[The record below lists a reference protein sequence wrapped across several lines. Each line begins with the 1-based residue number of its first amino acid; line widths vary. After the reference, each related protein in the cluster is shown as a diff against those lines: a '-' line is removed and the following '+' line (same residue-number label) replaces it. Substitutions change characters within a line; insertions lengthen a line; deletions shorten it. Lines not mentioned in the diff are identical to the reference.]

1 MDKVL
6 TISGKEVGFRATALT
21 PRVYRHKIGRDI
33 IQDLNRLRKSY
44 AKAINGENAKTE
56 EEQRDAQLSVLDLEI
71 FENAAYVMAKQY
83 DPDVP
88 ASLDD
93 WLDRFETFSIYEI
106 LPEILQLWSLNERTT
121 AKPKKK

>member
-6 TISGKEVGFRATALT
+6 TISGREVGFRATALT
-21 PRVYRHKIGRDI
+21 PRIYRHKIGRDI
-33 IQDLNRLRKSY
+33 IQDLNQLRKSY
-44 AKAINGENAKTE
+44 AKAIEGQNAKTE

-93 WLDRFETFSIYEI
+93 WLDEFETFSIYEI

>member
-6 TISGKEVGFRATALT
+6 TISGREVGFRATALT
-21 PRVYRHKIGRDI
+21 PRIYRHKIGRDV
-33 IQDLNRLRKSY
+33 IQDLNQLRKSY
-44 AKAINGENAKTE
+44 AKAVEGQNAKTE

-93 WLDRFETFSIYEI
+93 WLDGFETFSIYEI

>member
-21 PRVYRHKIGRDI
+21 PRIYRHKIGRDI

-44 AKAINGENAKTE
+44 AKDINGENAKTE

-93 WLDRFETFSIYEI
+93 WLDEFETFSIYEI

>member
-1 MDKVL
+1 MDRVL
-6 TISGKEVGFRATALT
+6 TISGREVGFRATALT
-21 PRVYRHKIGRDI
+21 PRIYRHKIGRDI
-33 IQDLNRLRKSY
+33 IQDLNQLRKSY
-44 AKAINGENAKTE
+44 AKAIEGQNAKTE

-93 WLDRFETFSIYEI
+93 WLDGFETFSIYEI

>member
-6 TISGKEVGFRATALT
+6 TISGREVGFRATALT
-21 PRVYRHKIGRDI
+21 PRIYRHKIGRDI
-33 IQDLNRLRKSY
+33 IQDLNQLRKSY
-44 AKAINGENAKTE
+44 AKAIEGQNAKTE

-83 DPDVP
+83 DPDAP

-93 WLDRFETFSIYEI
+93 WLDGFETFSIYEI

>member
-6 TISGKEVGFRATALT
+6 TISGREVGFRATALT
-21 PRVYRHKIGRDI
+21 PRIYRHKIGRDI
-33 IQDLNRLRKSY
+33 IQDLNQLRKSY
-44 AKAINGENAKTE
+44 AKAVEGQNAKTE

-93 WLDRFETFSIYEI
+93 WLDGFETFSIYEI

>member
-21 PRVYRHKIGRDI
+21 PRIYRHKIGRDI
-33 IQDLNRLRKSY
+33 IQDLNQLRKSY
-44 AKAINGENAKTE
+44 AKAVEGQNAKTE

-93 WLDRFETFSIYEI
+93 WLDGFETFSIYEI

>member
-6 TISGKEVGFRATALT
+6 TISGREVGFRATALT
-21 PRVYRHKIGRDI
+21 PRIYRHKIGRDI
-33 IQDLNRLRKSY
+33 IQDLNQLRKSY
-44 AKAINGENAKTE
+44 AKAVDGQNAKTE
-56 EEQRDAQLSVLDLEI
+56 EEQRDAKLSVLDLEI

-93 WLDRFETFSIYEI
+93 WLDGFETFSIYEI

>member
-21 PRVYRHKIGRDI
+21 PRIYRHKIGRDI
-33 IQDLNRLRKSY
+33 IQDLNQLRKSY
-44 AKAINGENAKTE
+44 AKAIEGQNAKTE

-93 WLDRFETFSIYEI
+93 WLDEFETFSIYEI

>member
-6 TISGKEVGFRATALT
+6 TISGREVGFRATALT
-21 PRVYRHKIGRDI
+21 PRIYRHKIGRDI
-33 IQDLNRLRKSY
+33 IQDLNQLRKSY
-44 AKAINGENAKTE
+44 AKAIEGQNAKTE

-93 WLDRFETFSIYEI
+93 WLDGFETFSIYEI

>member
-93 WLDRFETFSIYEI
+93 WLDGFETFSIYEI